1 MRIFIHMVKN
11 KEDIKDY
18 LYSIQNELNIM
29 NNALNEV
36 ETISPLVAINICN
49 KLAPISKELTII
61 KNYIRINF

>member
-1 MRIFIHMVKN
+1 MVKN

-36 ETISPLVAINICN
+36 ETISPLITINICN
-49 KLAPISKELTII
+49 KLSLLLKDIRNVSGSLRANIN
-61 KNYIRINF
+61 KNIV